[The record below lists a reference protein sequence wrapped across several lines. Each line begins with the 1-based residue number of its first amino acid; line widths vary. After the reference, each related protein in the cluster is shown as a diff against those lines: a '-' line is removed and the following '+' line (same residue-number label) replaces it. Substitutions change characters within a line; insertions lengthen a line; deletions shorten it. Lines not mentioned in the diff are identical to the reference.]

1 MICLMNMIQKIPSR
15 HLPVQD
21 VAGRPSLAEDVNVN
35 RYCGSMERIT
45 VYGYLAWVATL
56 TIVMV
61 RRETSLQSAS
71 PS

>member
-1 MICLMNMIQKIPSR
+1 MTCLMMQKIPSR
-15 HLPVQD
+15 HPPVQD
-21 VAGRPSLAEDVNVN
+21 VAGRPSLAEGVNAN

-56 TIVMV
+56 AIVMV
-61 RRETSLQSAS
+61 RRETSLQSAI